1 MMHFRNTE
9 TSYADMMKPE
19 IEYWLTQGKTIFRH
33 GNDYWLRLFAEN
45 GSRVMICVDRFEL
58 QLVNPKMYT
67 RTKDVYRGK
76 TMEQLKKENGWTW

>member
-9 TSYADMMKPE
+9 TSYAPMLKPE

-33 GNDYWLRLFAEN
+33 STGYWMRLFKE
-45 GSRVMICVDRFEL
+45 GGGRVLISVSADEL
-58 QLVNPKMYT
+58 QLVNPKMYV

-76 TMEQLKKENGWTW
+76 TMEQHKKENGWTW